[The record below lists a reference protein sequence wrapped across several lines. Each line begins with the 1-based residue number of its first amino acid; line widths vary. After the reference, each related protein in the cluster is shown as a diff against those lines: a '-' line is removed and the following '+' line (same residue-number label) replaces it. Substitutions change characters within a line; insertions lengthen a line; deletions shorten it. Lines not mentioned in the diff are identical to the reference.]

1 MSRAGSSARFACAL
15 VLSLLVSREARAL
28 TFEEAMALARERGVA
43 VLRAQVELADA
54 RGALVTAGA
63 PLRDNPVLEAQGG
76 PRYTADG
83 EWIPQVSVGL
93 GQRLELTDAR
103 GARLDRARAALDA
116 AEAGVDGARRSAE
129 AAVALAFI
137 DALAA
142 RDALARAEATRAL
155 TDSIAAAMEAR
166 ARGGDASAIDV
177 RRLRVAVAQARAEV
191 ESRRADS
198 LRADGTLAAL
208 LGLAPGQRDATADG
222 TLAALV
228 ARPVGDASPPPS
240 VLRLRA
246 SIREAAA
253 ERRVGDAMAVPELGI
268 GALYQYEEGDHMGL
282 LALSFTLPF
291 FDHGQGTRA
300 SADARREALERELD
314 QRSAAIERERAAAR
328 QAHEAHAAALRESER
343 ALTDVAELDAMARRS
358 FEAGETS
365 LSELLI
371 IRAELLAAARAHTV
385 RERDAAAARVALATA
400 LGAPL

>member
-1 MSRAGSSARFACAL
+1 MSRGGSSARFTCAL
-15 VLSLLVSREARAL
+15 VLSLLAAREARAL
-28 TFEEAMALARERGVA
+28 TFEEAVALARDRGVA
-43 VLRAQVELADA
+43 VLRAQAELAEA
-54 RGALVTAGA
+54 RGALVTAEA
-63 PLRDNPVLEAQGG
+63 PLRDNPVFEAQGG

-83 EWIPQVSVGL
+83 AWIPQVSVGL
-93 GQRLELTDAR
+93 AQRFELGGAR
-103 GARLDRARAALDA
+103 GARLDRARAALEA
-116 AEAGVDGARRSAE
+116 AEADVEGARRLAQ

-137 DALAA
+137 DALGA
-142 RDALARAEATRAL
+142 RDALARAEAARAL

-191 ESRRADS
+191 ESRRAET
-198 LRADGTLAAL
+198 LRASGALAAL
-208 LGLAPGQRDATADG
+208 LGAEVTPEG
-222 TLAALV
+222 TLAELAI
-228 ARPVGDASPPPS
+228 RSIGEASPPPA

-253 ERRVGDAMAVPELGI
+253 ERRVGDAMAVPELGL

-300 SADARREALERELD
+300 SAGARREALERELD
-314 QRSAAIERERAAAR
+314 QRAAAIERERAAAR
-328 QAHEAHAAALRESER
+328 QALEAHAAALRESER

-371 IRAELLAAARAHTV
+371 IRAELLAAGRAHTT